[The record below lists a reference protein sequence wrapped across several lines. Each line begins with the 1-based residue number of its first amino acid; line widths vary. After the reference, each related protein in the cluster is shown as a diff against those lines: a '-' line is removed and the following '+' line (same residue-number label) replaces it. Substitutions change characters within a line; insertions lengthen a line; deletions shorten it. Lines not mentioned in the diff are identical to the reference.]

1 MYYPDDL
8 IREIRESNDIVSV
21 ISEYM
26 TLTKKGS
33 NHFGLCPF
41 HGDCFGCGAG
51 GNVFTFV
58 MQMENMTFVETV
70 KHLADRANIALPE
83 VELSPQEKQKLLRKE
98 RMLEATKEAARYY
111 YYHFKYNSI
120 YG

>member
-41 HGDCFGCGAG
+41 HGEKTPSFSV
-51 GNVFTFV
+51 NP
-58 MQMENMTFVETV
+58 
-70 KHLADRANIALPE
+70 RR
-83 VELSPQEKQKLLRKE
+83 LSPPDSVSFLQKPFLTPCRS
-98 RMLEATKEAARYY
+98 R
-111 YYHFKYNSI
+111 
-120 YG
+120 

>member
-41 HGDCFGCGAG
+41 HGEKTPSFS
-51 GNVFTFV
+51 
-58 MQMENMTFVETV
+58 
-70 KHLADRANIALPE
+70 LYNIY
-83 VELSPQEKQKLLRKE
+83 QKLIEEGENEEK
-98 RMLEATKEAARYY
+98 
-111 YYHFKYNSI
+111 
-120 YG
+120 